1 MSDRPTKKQRLV
13 KSLEVNVV
21 YTIMPSS
28 TTFMS
33 RTMSTVEVEV
43 VQNNYGDFGRC
54 SLREC
59 LTQACIT
66 SPELLGDYTLHA
78 MNAYESEKLVAS
90 GVDTQPVFAIEGTV
104 QKCLSDNKKLII
116 GNLETGDPFDD
127 DSDVLR
133 VVLRFQRNSSETP
146 KQYLP
151 KASSSKSNKRRAP
164 STPPSRRVS
173 SSQVKKEKE
182 EKKAEKYPE
191 VCITCGT
198 KETSTWRFVSDPS
211 SSSGR
216 ARACNSC
223 GLYWKKNNSMRPE
236 TLWKNGE
243 EDKAKISRSR
253 KMTDENVTSGDGS
266 PVRRSFS
273 VSLSQQQNRRDKSNK
288 VLGDLNN
295 NNLNHRQKI
304 PSLKAPPRKEA
315 EAGFKIPRGP
325 YTSPPRKTAYNNE
338 YLQDILNSSP
348 GTMLKHVF
356 SEGDKSPEGTFSVNG
371 KKKPS
376 SRLKLAISEEEEEE
390 EDVDQTIRNTT
401 FESKNTPFDF
411 NTLPPSSP
419 PNMVSPYMKGNK
431 EEEDELD
438 ELASSPADRIDSKKQ
453 YNLDELVRMLNNK
466 ESPFIVESP
475 PSELYPI

>member
-1 MSDRPTKKQRLV
+1 MIS
-13 KSLEVNVV
+13 
-21 YTIMPSS
+21 
-28 TTFMS
+28 
-33 RTMSTVEVEV
+33 
-43 VQNNYGDFGRC
+43 
-54 SLREC
+54 
-59 LTQACIT
+59 A
-66 SPELLGDYTLHA
+66 
-78 MNAYESEKLVAS
+78 
-90 GVDTQPVFAIEGTV
+90 
-104 QKCLSDNKKLII
+104 
-116 GNLETGDPFDD
+116 
-127 DSDVLR
+127 
-133 VVLRFQRNSSETP
+133 
-146 KQYLP
+146 
-151 KASSSKSNKRRAP
+151 
-164 STPPSRRVS
+164 
-173 SSQVKKEKE
+173 
-182 EKKAEKYPE
+182 
-191 VCITCGT
+191 
-198 KETSTWRFVSDPS
+198 
-211 SSSGR
+211 
-216 ARACNSC
+216 C

-243 EDKAKISRSR
+243 EDKAKIVKSTTKSRSR